1 LPDAILSPH
10 LKSATPINRQHATN
24 VGVRNYAL
32 LFFGCVLFHL
42 AGIWSLPLIDR
53 DEPRFAE
60 ASREMIERGDYIVPY
75 FNNHVRFDKPPLAYW
90 AQVTSYKVFG
100 QNDFAARFPSAIA
113 AALVAVVLLAWG
125 RRMQNAPLSG
135 RDVSPKRPTN
145 SNKKSDSS
153 ESHPYLNNVF
163 GCVGW
168 WAVII
173 FTLSLQTF
181 LHAKAAVADMW
192 LVLFVTLAHW
202 SGYELLRDLLGPGLQ
217 IASARPAVAP
227 SHQTRWWLVFY
238 LALAFGFLAKGPIAW
253 TPLLTVGSTV
263 FFVRGSQ
270 LNQRF
275 RFVRGI
281 VLMLAVVAV
290 WGIPALIRTHG
301 EFFAVG
307 IGRHVIGRSFG
318 ALEGHGANSLGAYLL
333 LLPFYF
339 VTIFASFFPWSIKL
353 PWLAKQVWRN
363 RRAAVGAR
371 GYSPG
376 YEIDNY
382 LLTGA
387 AIIFFIFTLVKTK
400 LPHYT
405 LPALPLLS
413 LLLARRWIDNEMPT
427 RFLKKSAGAAVCVY
441 FALALF
447 VAPFA
452 AQLFPAWQLSRQSRD
467 YLRPEMQFASV
478 DYNEPSLV
486 WYFRS
491 PESVRGWLATPALH
505 PTSVQ
510 RFMEQTGP
518 RFVIL
523 PTELAG
529 KIYPALP
536 NDWKDFRARGFNFVK
551 GKRVDLTLILKPE

>member
-1 LPDAILSPH
+1 M
-10 LKSATPINRQHATN
+10 KSATPINRQHATN
-24 VGVRNYAL
+24 VGIRNYAL

-42 AGIWSLPLIDR
+42 AGTWSLPLIDR

-100 QNDFAARFPSAIA
+100 ENDFAARFPSAIA
-113 AALVAVVLLAWG
+113 AALAAVVLLAWG

-163 GCVGW
+163 GCGGW
-168 WAVII
+168 WAAII

-202 SGYELLRDLLGPGLQ
+202 SGYELIWGKQ
-217 IASARPAVAP
+217 TSNVQRPT
-227 SHQTRWWLVFY
+227 SNIQLWRWWWIFY

-301 EFFAVG
+301 EFLMIG

-318 ALEGHGANSLGAYLL
+318 AMEGHGANSLGAYLL

-339 VTIFASFFPWSIKL
+339 VTVFASFFPWSIKL
-353 PWLAKQVWRN
+353 PWLMRKLWRKQEAGVTDP
-363 RRAAVGAR
+363 
-371 GYSPG
+371 GYSG
-376 YEIDNY
+376 RDKIDNY
-382 LLTGA
+382 LLAGA
-387 AIIFFIFTLVKTK
+387 GIIFIIFSLIKTK

-405 LPALPLLS
+405 LPAFPLLS
-413 LLLARRWIDNEMPT
+413 LLLARHWLGQGTALAQAPT
-427 RFLKKSAGAAVCVY
+427 AAERRRSLFKPIAITSACLY
-441 FALALF
+441 LILALF
-447 VAPFA
+447 VAPFGA
-452 AQLFPAWQLSRQSRD
+452 RFFPAWQLYRESRE
-467 YLRPEMQFASV
+467 YLRPEMQFGAV

-491 PESVRGWLATPALH
+491 PESVRGWLATPPLH

-523 PTELAG
+523 PTDLGA

-536 NDWKDFRARGFNFVK
+536 NDWKDFRAHGFNIAK

>member
-1 LPDAILSPH
+1 LPDAILNPH
-10 LKSATPINRQHATN
+10 LKSATQINIEHATK

-32 LFFGCVLFHL
+32 LFFGCVVFHL
-42 AGIWSLPLIDR
+42 AGTWSLPLIDR

-60 ASREMIERGDYIVPY
+60 ASREMIERGDYVVPY
-75 FNNHVRFDKPPLAYW
+75 FNNHFRFDKPPLTYW
-90 AQVTSYKVFG
+90 AQVASYKIFG
-100 QNDFAARFPSAIA
+100 ENDFAARFPSTIA
-113 AALVAVVLLAWG
+113 AALTAVLLLAWG
-125 RRMQNAPLSG
+125 SRLG
-135 RDVSPKRPTN
+135 KR
-145 SNKKSDSS
+145 S
-153 ESHPYLNNVF
+153 
-163 GCVGW
+163 VGW
-168 WAVII
+168 WAAII

-181 LHAKAAVADMW
+181 VLAKAAVADMW

-202 SGYELLRDLLGPGLQ
+202 GGYELIWGKQTSNAQPTFARLRRGKRSTSNVQLW
-217 IASARPAVAP
+217 
-227 SHQTRWWLVFY
+227 RWWWIFY

-290 WGIPALIRTHG
+290 WGIPTLIRTHG

-318 ALEGHGANSLGAYLL
+318 AMEGHGANSLGAYLL

-353 PWLAKQVWRN
+353 PWLMRKLWWKQEAGVTDP
-363 RRAAVGAR
+363 
-371 GYSPG
+371 GYSG
-376 YEIDNY
+376 RDKIDNY
-382 LLTGA
+382 LLVGA
-387 AIIFFIFTLVKTK
+387 GIIFIIFSLIKTK

-413 LLLARRWIDNEMPT
+413 LLLARRWIDNEMPIAFFKRSGVT
-427 RFLKKSAGAAVCVY
+427 FTVVWLAI
-441 FALALF
+441 ALCI
-447 VAPFA
+447 APFA
-452 AQLFPAWQLSRQSRD
+452 ARFFPAWQLYRESRE
-467 YLRPEMQFASV
+467 YLRPEMEFGAV

-491 PESVRGWLATPALH
+491 RIRGWLATPALR
-505 PTSVQ
+505 PTNVQ
-510 RFMEQTGP
+510 QFMEQTGP

-529 KIYPALP
+529 TIYPALP
-536 NDWKDFRARGFNFVK
+536 NDWKDFRARGFNIVN
-551 GKRVDLTLILKPE
+551 GRRVDLTLILKTD

>member
-24 VGVRNYAL
+24 ARVRNCAL

-60 ASREMIERGDYIVPY
+60 ASREMIERGDYVVPY
-75 FNNHVRFDKPPLAYW
+75 FNNRVRFDKPPLAYW
-90 AQVTSYKVFG
+90 AQVASYKIFG
-100 QNDFAARFPSAIA
+100 ENDFAARFPSAIA
-113 AALVAVVLLAWG
+113 AALTALSIFAWG
-125 RRMQNAPLSG
+125 SRIGGAR
-135 RDVSPKRPTN
+135 
-145 SNKKSDSS
+145 
-153 ESHPYLNNVF
+153 
-163 GCVGW
+163 VGW
-168 WAVII
+168 WAAII

-181 LHAKAAVADMW
+181 VHAKAAVADMW
-192 LVLFVTLAHW
+192 LVLLVTLAHW
-202 SGYELLRDLLGPGLQ
+202 SSYELIWGKPTSNVQ
-217 IASARPAVAP
+217 RPTSNV
-227 SHQTRWWLVFY
+227 QLWRWWWIFY

-275 RFVRGI
+275 RSLRGI

-290 WGIPALIRTHG
+290 WGIPALTRTHG

-307 IGRHVIGRSFG
+307 IGRHVVGRSFG
-318 ALEGHGANSLGAYLL
+318 AMEGHGANSLGAYLL

-339 VTIFASFFPWSIKL
+339 VTIFASFLPWSIKL
-353 PWLAKQVWRN
+353 PWLAKQLWRN
-363 RRAAVGAR
+363 RRAAVGAH

-376 YEIDNY
+376 NKIDNY

-387 AIIFFIFTLVKTK
+387 AIIFFIFTLAKTK

-405 LPALPLLS
+405 LPAFPLLS
-413 LLLARRWIDNEMPT
+413 LLLARRWIDSETPT
-427 RFLKKSAGAAVCVY
+427 GFLKKSAAAAVCVY

-447 VAPFA
+447 VAPFT
-452 AQLFPAWQLSRQSRD
+452 AQLFPAWQLFRQSRD

-478 DYNEPSLV
+478 DFNEPSLV

-491 PESVRGWLATPALH
+491 RIRGWLATPALR
-505 PTSVQ
+505 PTNVQ

-523 PTELAG
+523 PTELSG

-536 NDWKDFRARGFNFVK
+536 NDWKDFRARGFNIVK
-551 GKRVDLTLILKPE
+551 GKRVDLTLVLKPE

>member
-1 LPDAILSPH
+1 MSPH
-10 LKSATPINRQHATN
+10 LKSATPINREHATN

-42 AGIWSLPLIDR
+42 AGTWSLPLIDR

-90 AQVTSYKVFG
+90 TQVTSYKVFG
-100 QNDFAARFPSAIA
+100 ENDFAARFPSAIA
-113 AALVAVVLLAWG
+113 AALTALSIFAWG
-125 RRMQNAPLSG
+125 SRLRSPRRPSA
-135 RDVSPKRPTN
+135 
-145 SNKKSDSS
+145 S
-153 ESHPYLNNVF
+153 EARID
-163 GCVGW
+163 GARIGW
-168 WAVII
+168 WAAII

-202 SGYELLRDLLGPGLQ
+202 SGYELVQRRTLNAQRSTLNQGAA
-217 IASARPAVAP
+217 ISRPPWAIWKSP
-227 SHQTRWWLVFY
+227 FLVFY
-238 LALAFGFLAKGPIAW
+238 LSLALGFLAKGPIAW
-253 TPLLTVGSTV
+253 TPMATVAVVIIYTRDWELLG
-263 FFVRGSQ
+263 
-270 LNQRF
+270 RF

-281 VLMLAVVAV
+281 LLTLIVVAL
-290 WGIPALIRTHG
+290 WGVPALIQTHG
-301 EFFAVG
+301 EFLTIG

-318 ALEGHGANSLGAYLL
+318 AMEGHGANSLGAYLL

-339 VTIFASFFPWSIKL
+339 VTVFASFFPWSIKL
-353 PWLAKQVWRN
+353 PWLMRKLWRKQEAGVTDPR
-363 RRAAVGAR
+363 
-371 GYSPG
+371 YSG
-376 YEIDNY
+376 RDKIDNY
-382 LLTGA
+382 LLAGA
-387 AIIFFIFTLVKTK
+387 GIIFIIFSLIKTK

-413 LLLARRWIDNEMPT
+413 LLLARRWIDNEMPIAFFKRSGVT
-427 RFLKKSAGAAVCVY
+427 
-441 FALALF
+441 FAIVWLAIALCI
-447 VAPFA
+447 APFA
-452 AQLFPAWQLSRQSRD
+452 ARFFPAWQLYRESRE
-467 YLRPEMQFASV
+467 YLRPEMHFGAV

-491 PESVRGWLATPALH
+491 PESVRGWLATPALR
-505 PTSVQ
+505 PTNVQ

-523 PTELAG
+523 PTDLAN

-536 NDWKDFRARGFNFVK
+536 NDWKNFRARGFNIAK
-551 GKRVDLTLILKPE
+551 GKRVDLTLVLKPE